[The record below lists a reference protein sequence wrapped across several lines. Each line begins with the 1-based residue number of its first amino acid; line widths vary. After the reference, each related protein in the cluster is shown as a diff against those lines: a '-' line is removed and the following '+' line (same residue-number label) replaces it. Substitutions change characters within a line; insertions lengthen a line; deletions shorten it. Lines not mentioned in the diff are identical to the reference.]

1 MPKYNNHMFGFRCPA
16 SVIRVSGIKEK
27 RDSLMKRKMVAF
39 WLVLSLLLFTVYAGA
54 EETIIV
60 NPESAPGTAEET
72 AAMVDAVLKETME
85 STEIQSFFADEVTV
99 VTETVPSDWYAD
111 EPQTVYTLRHGGEKL
126 RFMKET
132 VGEADES
139 GRYPLYITLHGGG
152 GGPEE
157 MNNDQWIDMFHY
169 YRNSVEN
176 GIYVA
181 VRGVSDTWDLHFR
194 EETYPLLDE
203 LITYMSVMEHADQN
217 RVYLLGFSAGGDGVY
232 QLAPRLADRFAAV
245 NMSSGHPN
253 GVSLLNTANCP
264 ICLQAGIR
272 DYYTEDAKRSV
283 RCAEFEKT
291 LEDYRDK
298 YGFGYEHQVWI
309 HVPEGHN
316 YIDYADSHGLVLADP
331 TAFAEREEAEDML
344 TAMLQV
350 TQEKLDTDD
359 IIYLSYWV
367 YGDDE
372 AFDQAVTSLVGDTFG
387 LELAEANTNAVRW
400 VSQYVRNP
408 VPPELVWDLGTRAA
422 GREITSWYWLEAE
435 PSVNTGIIRAS
446 FDSASNTYTVIP
458 DEAVNGDFAILFL
471 AGMVDTGRP
480 VTLITPKGKYTLQVN
495 PSEKLAL
502 ESFRERMDPD
512 MICVGK
518 ILYSDIK

>member
-1 MPKYNNHMFGFRCPA
+1 M
-16 SVIRVSGIKEK
+16 EK

-316 YIDYADSHGLVLADP
+316 YIDYADSHGLVLAP
-331 TAFAEREEAEDML
+331 MTSSTCHIGSTGMTKRLTRLSPAWLAMNSAWNWRRRIRTRFAGFHSM
-344 TAMLQV
+344 
-350 TQEKLDTDD
+350 
-359 IIYLSYWV
+359 
-367 YGDDE
+367 YG
-372 AFDQAVTSLVGDTFG
+372 
-387 LELAEANTNAVRW
+387 
-400 VSQYVRNP
+400 
-408 VPPELVWDLGTRAA
+408 
-422 GREITSWYWLEAE
+422 
-435 PSVNTGIIRAS
+435 
-446 FDSASNTYTVIP
+446 
-458 DEAVNGDFAILFL
+458 ILFL
-471 AGMVDTGRP
+471 RSWSGTWEPARPAGKSLPGTGWRRN
-480 VTLITPKGKYTLQVN
+480 L
-495 PSEKLAL
+495 
-502 ESFRERMDPD
+502 R
-512 MICVGK
+512 
-518 ILYSDIK
+518 